1 MTDPSQPVPATSRR
15 GLATPLSERGIP
27 KPLVYLGGLLGLV
40 YLINPTFGV
49 FELLPDNL
57 PFVGNLDEGGA
68 MLLLWYGLLEW
79 LDGRRRRKDNG

>member
-1 MTDPSQPVPATSRR
+1 MNDTAKSVSAVPRR

-68 MLLLWYGLLEW
+68 MLLLWYGVLEW
-79 LDGRRRRKDNG
+79 RDGRRRRNG